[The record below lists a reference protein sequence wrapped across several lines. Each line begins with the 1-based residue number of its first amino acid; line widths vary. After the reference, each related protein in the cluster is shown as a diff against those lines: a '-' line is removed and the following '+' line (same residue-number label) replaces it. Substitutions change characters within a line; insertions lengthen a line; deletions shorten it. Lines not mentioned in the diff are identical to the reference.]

1 MASKYEIEQMLKQ
14 EVENT
19 NRLTKHIEA
28 LWEEIGQKQN
38 RVQELNWEIDELK
51 ADNKDLLNKC
61 KECLEKHKRIDKAQ
75 FQKEWLEHFKPSK
88 VDN

>member
-1 MASKYEIEQMLKQ
+1 MASKYEMEQMLKQ

-28 LWEEIGQKQN
+28 LWEEIGQKQT

-51 ADNKDLLNKC
+51 ADNKELLSKC
-61 KECLEKHKRIDKAQ
+61 KECLDKHKKIDKAQ
-75 FQKEWLEHFKPSK
+75 FQKDWLEHFNPRKT
-88 VDN
+88 DN

>member
-1 MASKYEIEQMLKQ
+1 MASKYEMEQMLKQ

-28 LWEEIGQKQN
+28 LWEEIGQKQT

-51 ADNKDLLNKC
+51 ADNKELLS
-61 KECLEKHKRIDKAQ
+61 KATESGEQ
-75 FQKEWLEHFKPSK
+75 SS
-88 VDN
+88 

>member
-1 MASKYEIEQMLKQ
+1 MASKYEVEEMLKQ

-38 RVQELNWEIDELK
+38 RVQESIWRRRK
-51 ADNKDLLNKC
+51 K
-61 KECLEKHKRIDKAQ
+61 
-75 FQKEWLEHFKPSK
+75 
-88 VDN
+88 